1 MNWNVWCIVRFW
13 LLPKRFD
20 SFPFN
25 ITIMFRPIRKT
36 HPAIKILNNSLID
49 LPAPNNLSIWWNF
62 GSLLGLCLIIQIATG
77 LFLAIHYTP
86 HIDLAFSSVAHITR
100 DVNYG
105 WLLRNIHANGASW
118 FFICLY
124 LHAARGLYY
133 GSYTNIETWNIGVIL
148 LIIVIASAFMGY
160 VLVWGQIR
168 FWGATVITNL
178 FSAIPYVGKSLVE
191 WLWGGFAI
199 DNATLNRFFA
209 LHFIIP
215 FLIAALTVI
224 HILFLHQ
231 TGSNNPLGLNSNSD
245 KIPFHVYYSI
255 KDLLGFLVLILT
267 LVAIAI
273 FSPNLLGDPENFIP
287 ANPIVTPIHIK
298 PEWYFLW
305 AYAILRSIPNKL
317 GGVIAIFT
325 ALLIFFLVPLIYIQ
339 KFRGNIFYPFTQI
352 IFWVFSANTIL
363 LTWIGGCPVEAPYEG
378 LGQIF
383 TFLYFFLFFSI
394 PISRLIWD
402 KIINYFHVGRLML
415 LV

>member
-1 MNWNVWCIVRFW
+1 MTLI
-13 LLPKRFD
+13 PKVQFL
-20 SFPFN
+20 S
-25 ITIMFRPIRKT
+25 TQVLMFRPLRKT
-36 HPAIKILNNSLID
+36 HPAIKIINNSLID
-49 LPAPNNLSIWWNF
+49 LPAPRNLSIWWNF
-62 GSLLGLCLIIQIATG
+62 GSLLGLCLVIQIATG

-86 HIDLAFSSVAHITR
+86 HVDLAFSSVAHITR

-124 LHAARGLYY
+124 LHAARGLYF

-148 LIIVIASAFMGY
+148 LIIVMASAFIGY

-178 FSAIPYVGKSLVE
+178 FSAIPYIGKALVE

-215 FLIAALTVI
+215 FIIAGLTII
-224 HILFLHQ
+224 HLLFLHQ
-231 TGSNNPLGLNSNSD
+231 TGSNNPLGLNANSD
-245 KIPFHVYYSI
+245 KIPFHIYYSA
-255 KDLLGFLVLILT
+255 KDLVGFLILITSLII
-267 LVAIAI
+267 IAM
-273 FSPNLLGDPENFIP
+273 FSPNILGDPENFLP
-287 ANPIVTPIHIK
+287 ANPLITPIHIK

-317 GGVIAIFT
+317 GGVVAIFT
-325 ALLIFFLVPLIYIQ
+325 ALLIFFIVPLIYTQ
-339 KFRGNIFYPFTQI
+339 KFKGNIFYPLAQISFWLFT
-352 IFWVFSANTIL
+352 ANTIL
-363 LTWIGGCPVEAPYEG
+363 LTWIGGCPVEPPYEF

-383 TFLYFFLFFSI
+383 TTLYFLLFLLI
-394 PISRLIWD
+394 PLSSLFWD
-402 KIINYFHVGRLML
+402 KCINNSHVGR
-415 LV
+415 